1 MPESQENFMETILR
15 MLQTAFSTASIEAR
29 GTAKAARILSCTL
42 GHANASEGTSRSAC
56 INYLES
62 EKHPIQGLGLH
73 KQARVWN
80 LGRRL
85 LTPFHWRVH
94 FPIRTCLMQELA
106 PQSNRQTADL
116 MRHVHV
122 FSTSTLQMYMDFISF
137 RV

>member
-1 MPESQENFMETILR
+1 MPESQGNFMETILR
-15 MLQTAFSTASIEAR
+15 MLQTAFATASIEPR
-29 GTAKAARILSCTL
+29 GTAKAARIFSCTL
-42 GHANASEGTSRSAC
+42 GHANASEGTSRPAC
-56 INYLES
+56 NNLES

-73 KQARVWN
+73 KQPRVWN

-85 LTPFHWRVH
+85 LTRFHWRVH

-122 FSTSTLQMYMDFISF
+122 FLTCTLQMYMDFISF